1 MNAAD
6 PRTQARLAV
15 ERAPQDA
22 MAWIM
27 LCEYELDA
35 GDARAGEAA
44 ALRALSLRPGH
55 PEALARLGR
64 AQWMQG
70 QRSDAV
76 ASLRAAAANAPRHPG
91 IAVWLGHVLE
101 DVGEAEAAADAYAHA
116 HAIAPDEPQIAAYL
130 LAWRA
135 VSTIISVSM
144 R

>member
-6 PRTQARLAV
+6 PRSQARLAV
-15 ERAPQDA
+15 ERAPHDV

-44 ALRALSLRPGH
+44 ARRALSLRAGH

-70 QRSDAV
+70 QRVEAV
-76 ASLRAAAANAPRHPG
+76 ASLRAAAANAPQHPG

-101 DVGEAEAAADAYAHA
+101 DTGEAEAAADAYAH
-116 HAIAPDEPQIAAYL
+116 
-130 LAWRA
+130 
-135 VSTIISVSM
+135 
-144 R
+144 